1 MNSLERVAAAVNGGI
16 PDKVPV
22 ALHNFLLAA
31 KMANIPMSHAFQNG
45 KLLAETQLFAW
56 KRFKHDMLLVESGTS
71 AMAQAMG
78 CEVAYADDHPP
89 YVAGPVLRSWSDI
102 DKLTVP
108 DPTRAFPLVCLL
120 EATRILRDEIGN
132 KAFLQSRSDQAPLAL
147 ASALRGY
154 QQFYMDLADERNYV
168 HIRRLTAI
176 CRQATQRLSLALK
189 DAGAHGTCVGEF
201 GPATISPKLYRSLAL
216 PNLKEYFRVMRER
229 TS

>member
-56 KRFKHDMLLVESGTS
+56 RRFKHDMLLVESGTS

-132 KAFLQSRSDQAPLAL
+132 KAFCSRDP
-147 ASALRGY
+147 
-154 QQFYMDLADERNYV
+154 
-168 HIRRLTAI
+168 IRR
-176 CRQATQRLSLALK
+176 RWRWRRLCGDTSNF
-189 DAGAHGTCVGEF
+189 TW
-201 GPATISPKLYRSLAL
+201 IW
-216 PNLKEYFRVMRER
+216 R
-229 TS
+229 TSGTTFTYED